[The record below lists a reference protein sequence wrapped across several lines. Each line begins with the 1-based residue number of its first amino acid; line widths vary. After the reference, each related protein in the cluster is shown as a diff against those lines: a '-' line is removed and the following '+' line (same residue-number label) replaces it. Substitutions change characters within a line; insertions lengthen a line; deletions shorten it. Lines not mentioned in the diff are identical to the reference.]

1 MIKTIYCIIIILC
14 GDWIS
19 GILWVPLTH
28 EISAQRIMK
37 CSLHSLYTEGNFKK
51 IDIAKHSFFLHIL
64 LCKFTGMQSVL
75 TKGKWYLGYI
85 LIFYQRCQWYH
96 HDWSDLLCIICF
108 QYGCCHALYLLS
120 ETFPSTLYAHSW
132 GCGPSTSFLPKDSS
146 SKGIMKRPP
155 SRSHSNS
162 R

>member
-1 MIKTIYCIIIILC
+1 MWGLNFGDFVGTPYPWNISPKNNEMPSSFTIYRSKFL
-14 GDWIS
+14 
-19 GILWVPLTH
+19 
-28 EISAQRIMK
+28 
-37 CSLHSLYTEGNFKK
+37 KK
-51 IDIAKHSFFLHIL
+51 MTLQNSFFLYIL
-64 LCKFTGMQSVL
+64 LSKYTWMQSVL

-85 LIFYQRCQWYH
+85 LIFYQGCQWYH
-96 HDWSDLLCIICF
+96 PAWSDLLCIICF